1 MNKRNWNIGD
11 TYFYISRYYGGKW
24 TIYECYVSKIH
35 DGGHITF
42 ITLTALNTGD
52 SEISFGI
59 NGDVEYGSMLFRAP
73 QDYAEAVKRLGDLEL
88 EAYDNSYSKLNSN
101 VNRLKRYDKERD
113 LMLHTRLIETTRD
126 TVIDTLLDMLT
137 EKQYAMGDLKP
148 FVLMEDIMR
157 CMNELKTRMPIDP
170 NTKKPLN
177 IM

>member
-1 MNKRNWNIGD
+1 MAEKRIWNLGD
-11 TYFYISRYYGGKW
+11 TYYYINRYYTGKW
-24 TIYECYVSKIH
+24 TLYNCYVSEIH
-35 DGGHITF
+35 GGQNITF
-42 ITLTALNTGD
+42 ITLTVVNSTD
-52 SEISFGI
+52 SVTSFAI

-73 QDYAEAVKRLGDLEL
+73 KDYEAAIKRLHDLN
-88 EAYDNSYSKLNSN
+88 AYDNSYAKLNSN
-101 VNRLKRYDKERD
+101 VNRLKKYDKDRD